1 MKSED
6 YNQKLLLIFF
16 IKKHLVTLNE
26 EFIEFK
32 VYFAIYLCACWT
44 HTIIFSIE
52 KRFTMEI
59 KLARNEIN
67 GKPKTIT
74 LDKITEIIEKEG
86 QKIFYFDKENSH
98 KDLVA
103 LVEHFE
109 VKGFSVYLRDIHYG
123 LGEGDYMY
131 EVHIL

>member
-1 MKSED
+1 MD
-6 YNQKLLLIFF
+6 
-16 IKKHLVTLNE
+16 
-26 EFIEFK
+26 
-32 VYFAIYLCACWT
+32 
-44 HTIIFSIE
+44 
-52 KRFTMEI
+52 I

-67 GKPKTIT
+67 GNPKTIT
-74 LDKITEIIEKEG
+74 LEKVTEIIDKDG

-103 LVEHFE
+103 LVEYFE
-109 VKGFSVYLRDIHYG
+109 TKGFSVYLREIKYG

>member
-1 MKSED
+1 M
-6 YNQKLLLIFF
+6 
-16 IKKHLVTLNE
+16 
-26 EFIEFK
+26 
-32 VYFAIYLCACWT
+32 
-44 HTIIFSIE
+44 
-52 KRFTMEI
+52 
-59 KLARNEIN
+59 
-67 GKPKTIT
+67 
-74 LDKITEIIEKEG
+74 TEIVDKDG

-109 VKGFSVYLRDIHYG
+109 TKGFSVYLREIKYG